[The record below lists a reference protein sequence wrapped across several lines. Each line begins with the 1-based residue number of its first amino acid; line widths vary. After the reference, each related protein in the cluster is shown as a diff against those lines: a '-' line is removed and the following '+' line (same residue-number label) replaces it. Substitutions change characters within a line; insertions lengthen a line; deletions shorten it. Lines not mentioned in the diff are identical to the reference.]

1 MNQQHEEE
9 EKYFCVSIRMEFM
22 QFLWLHGEGLR
33 DGRLEL
39 SSRCCIFVAII
50 TVSSSGTSSDGF
62 QQHEKKNNC
71 LIDSLLFPSASRM
84 CAAAHLMVIWY
95 FRDNAGLAMMMIKM
109 GAAPPP
115 KSSYKY
121 MIKQMHFTLLLL
133 MTPFGDGSNM
143 ANMVLKHNILT
154 REIDKRN

>member
-50 TVSSSGTSSDGF
+50 TVSSSGTSSDRMDF
-62 QQHEKKNNC
+62 NN
-71 LIDSLLFPSASRM
+71 M
-84 CAAAHLMVIWY
+84 
-95 FRDNAGLAMMMIKM
+95 
-109 GAAPPP
+109 
-115 KSSYKY
+115 
-121 MIKQMHFTLLLL
+121 
-133 MTPFGDGSNM
+133 
-143 ANMVLKHNILT
+143 
-154 REIDKRN
+154 KRKTIV